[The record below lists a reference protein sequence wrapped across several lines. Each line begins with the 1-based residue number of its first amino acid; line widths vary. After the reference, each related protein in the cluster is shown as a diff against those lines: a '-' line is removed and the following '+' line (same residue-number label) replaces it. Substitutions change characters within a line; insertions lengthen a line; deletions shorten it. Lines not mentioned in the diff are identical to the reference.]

1 MPRKTIRLNN
11 FSIDNYGVKVSLL
24 DFSCM
29 RQEIHEF
36 ALPDDWE
43 DLHAGIYYRNLH
55 HFFPDLFEDGEDK
68 DGLRYVFQTMN
79 QELQ

>member
-1 MPRKTIRLNN
+1 
-11 FSIDNYGVKVSLL
+11 
-24 DFSCM
+24 M